1 MATGDSS
8 SNGTNDDIMD
18 APMPKTPSC
27 ENYRSSDVF
36 SMGRQSM
43 TT

>member
-1 MATGDSS
+1 MATDDSG

-18 APMPKTPSC
+18 VPMLKTPSC